1 MDFLSCFW
9 SHHYLPQRAHPAERW
24 HRLHPQAGWWQL
36 VWRRAS
42 WESGYIPYNLCGG
55 QLLHSV
61 LFLCS
66 YVSRCCVQMSSLCPW
81 QILPPTEKPT
91 PIKSPTLQVLDY
103 GEAVA
108 LYNFNGDLP
117 VELSFR
123 KVSIAK
129 ELQHSGKD
137 FLLPWKE
144 LFWIMCIY
152 STVKKIL
159 LATDVSTFRPGKMR
173 LRSIPWLYTK

>member
-1 MDFLSCFW
+1 MDLLSCFW
-9 SHHYLPQRAHPAERW
+9 SHHCLSQRAHPAERG
-24 HRLHPQAGWWQL
+24 HRLHPQAGWCQL

-61 LFLCS
+61 LFL
-66 YVSRCCVQMSSLCPW
+66 RCYASGCCAQMSSLCPS
-81 QILPPTEKPT
+81 QILAPTEKPT

-108 LYNFNGDLP
+108 LYNFTGDLP

-123 KVSIAK
+123 KVSIAT
-129 ELQHSGKD
+129 ELRHSGKD

-144 LFWIMCIY
+144 LFRIMCIY
-152 STVKKIL
+152 SAVKEK
-159 LATDVSTFRPGKMR
+159 SH
-173 LRSIPWLYTK
+173 